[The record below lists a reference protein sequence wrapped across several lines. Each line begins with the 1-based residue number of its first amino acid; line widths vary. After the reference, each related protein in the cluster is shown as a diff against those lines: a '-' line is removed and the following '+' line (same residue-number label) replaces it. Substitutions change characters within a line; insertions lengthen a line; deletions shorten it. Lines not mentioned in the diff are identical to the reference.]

1 MGVPD
6 FRAFQGVGLD
16 SILHSAK
23 GSTWEKHKYIKII
36 NGLYFYPDDYV
47 GGRHIS
53 DAKKTTSKTKSKDSK
68 SSSKDKKSDSKTD
81 DKKSSS
87 KLDKYA
93 DAGIAGKYG
102 VGEDRKKKLGKYYDK
117 IQNRVNQKLLGN
129 EKAAAI
135 AKKYG
140 FKLSSSKKTS
150 SKSTSK
156 NTPSSKKKK
165 KNMITI

>member
-6 FRAFQGVGLD
+6 FRAFQGVGLN
-16 SILHSAK
+16 SLVHSAK

-53 DAKKTTSKTKSKDSK
+53 DAKKTTSKTKDKDSK

-81 DKKSSS
+81 NKISNS
-87 KLDKYA
+87 KLDKFA
-93 DAGIAGKYG
+93 DAVIRGKYG
-102 VGEDRKKKLGKYYDK
+102 VGEERKKKLGKYYDK

-129 EKAAAI
+129 EKAASI

-140 FKLSSSKKTS
+140 FKLTSSKKSS

-156 NTPSSKKKK
+156 KATSSKKKK
-165 KNMITI
+165 